1 MFTFQSDLYQPID
14 IDKKATEILTST
26 IQQTNDE
33 MNAIT
38 NDCDK
43 KENCAEEEACIPT
56 ADNCEKYGSA

>member
-1 MFTFQSDLYQPID
+1 MVDCFSVFYVYFSRTYQPID

-43 KENCAEEEACIPT
+43 KENWCGRRSMHS
-56 ADNCEKYGSA
+56 YSG